1 MKPRDGTVFHF
12 VMDFFHLVILPS
24 AVNGLYFIT
33 QNGCQSSS
41 WYSSISRQQE
51 AG

>member
-1 MKPRDGTVFHF
+1 MDPRDGTVFHF
-12 VMDFFHLVILPS
+12 VMDFYCLVIPPS
-24 AVNGLYFIT
+24 AVNGLYFMT

-41 WYSSISRQQE
+41 WCSSISNQQE